1 MLKYFSTNKITLY
14 LLKEFIKI
22 FLLII
27 FSISILVFII
37 DFMEFF
43 PKIQRYSIQPIDA
56 LKIVIFRIPSMIESF
71 LQFVILL
78 AVIFT
83 LIKISSRSELTILY
97 INNFSPWRIL
107 KIYSIC
113 AFIMGLFVIF
123 FLNFLFSNLVKQ
135 SQIIENK
142 YSQKEDKYFIESTDG
157 IWFKQIDPD
166 THNEFIVRAK
176 RIYINELLFRDVVI
190 VVNDENNEYKQRYN
204 VNSMKLIKDYF
215 VLNNV
220 NIFEQNKKVEF
231 KDKIVLKTNI
241 SRDFMKKQM
250 QNKYEDIDLI
260 PLYSL
265 NKLIKEFDALGFDT
279 HKFIVKKHNLL
290 LTPFLYVL
298 MVFIGVL
305 FSNSNQRVANYFLM
319 IFKTICLGVVLFVSQ
334 NILFELGASNKINF
348 FLSTWGFLL
357 FLFLLMYCFLI
368 KKIEL

>member
-1 MLKYFSTNKITLY
+1 MFKYFPTKRITFY

-27 FSISILVFII
+27 LSISILVFII

-43 PKIQRYSIQPIDA
+43 PKIQRYSIQPMDA
-56 LKIVIFRIPSMIESF
+56 IKIIIFRIPNMIESF
-71 LQFVILL
+71 LQFIILL
-78 AVIFT
+78 AVTFT
-83 LIKISSRSELTILY
+83 IIKISSRSELTILY
-97 INNFSPWRIL
+97 INNFSPWKVL

-113 AFIMGLFVIF
+113 AFTIGLFVIF
-123 FLNFLFSNLVKQ
+123 FLNFIFSNLVKQ

-176 RIYINELLFRDVVI
+176 RVYINELLFKDI
-190 VVNDENNEYKQRYN
+190 IIIINDKNNEYKHRYN
-204 VNSMKLIKDYF
+204 VESMKLIKDYF
-215 VLNNV
+215 ILNNI
-220 NIFEQNKKVEF
+220 NIFEQNKRVEF

-241 SRDFMKKQM
+241 SQDFMKKQI

-279 HKFIVKKHNLL
+279 HKFIEKKHNLL

-319 IFKTICLGVVLFVSQ
+319 IFKTICLGVALFVSQ

-348 FLSTWGFLL
+348 LLATWGFLL